1 MTDSLQPDDSE
12 KQPDAGGSADGIEDP
27 IAAFLADIRKESK
40 EETAGTAGAPAP
52 EQSSGAAETAEPS
65 PTPQPAVRSFGERF
79 GPMTLEPPVPFDPP
93 EAPSFQRR
101 SPALL
106 VAAAVLSVAAV
117 ALVWVGVQV
126 VLGSS
131 DGKLVTKIDD
141 RAAPGFEAVV
151 AKTQTGLVLMI
162 GDDGVL
168 TSATV
173 VALGSE
179 TTGGVLSIP
188 VETDVY
194 MALGPGLA
202 APVAL
207 RELVSTAGPDAA
219 ATALGE
225 LLNLGFSDVVVLRP
239 ADLGQRISSTLTV
252 NNPTAVTGP
261 DGAVL
266 FAKGSIT
273 LRAEELWPFLSSTS
287 ASEEPAV
294 RVARHE
300 AFWKAWLA
308 SGRSGSAGS
317 SGIDEYLSALAS
329 DQITYQTLPVTEV
342 IVADGQQERLRLSPG
357 VTGAE
362 AVAPIVPLPE
372 GAPGRRP
379 RIRVVDG
386 TGQLDAAQG
395 AAVLLAAGGGQVDI
409 IGNSR
414 IFGFAKTQIVYFED
428 SQKEAAEQM
437 RAVLGVGEIV
447 QTTQTNSALD
457 LSITIGEDYLER
469 FGPQASGGAGD

>member
-1 MTDSLQPDDSE
+1 MTDSLWPDESE
-12 KQPDAGGSADGIEDP
+12 KRPDAGGSADGIEDP
-27 IAAFLADIRKESK
+27 IAAFLSDIQKESK
-40 EETAGTAGAPAP
+40 EEPSGIAVDPAP
-52 EQSSGAAETAEPS
+52 DQSTAVPDPAAPPVEP
-65 PTPQPAVRSFGERF
+65 PRAARSFDERF
-79 GPMTLEPPVPFDPP
+79 GPMTLDPLIPFEAPEPP
-93 EAPSFQRR
+93 PSRR
-101 SPALL
+101 RRPGVL
-106 VAAAVLSVAAV
+106 VAGGVLAVAAI

-141 RAAPGFEAVV
+141 RSSPGFEAVV
-151 AKTQTGLVLMI
+151 EKTQTGLVLMV

-168 TSATV
+168 RSATV
-173 VALGSE
+173 IALGSE

-194 MALGPGLA
+194 VALSPGLA

-207 RELVSTAGPDAA
+207 RELVSTSGTDAG

-225 LLNLGFSDVVVLRP
+225 LLNLGFTDVLVLRP
-239 ADLGQRISSTLTV
+239 ADLAGRVSSSLTV
-252 NNPTAVTGP
+252 NNPAAVSAP
-261 DGAVL
+261 DGSVL

-273 LRAEELWPFLSSTS
+273 LRSEDLWPFLSS
-287 ASEEPAV
+287 ASPAEDPAV
-294 RVARHE
+294 QAARQE

-308 SGRSGSAGS
+308 ASRTQGGS
-317 SGIDEYLSALAS
+317 SDGIDEYITALAG
-329 DQITYQTLPVTEV
+329 DQVTYQTLPVTEV
-342 IVADGQQERLRLSPG
+342 TAVDGQPARLRLSPG
-357 VTGAE
+357 VSGAE

-379 RIRVVDG
+379 RLRVVDG

-395 AAVLLAAGGGQVDI
+395 AAIVLAAGGGQVDI

-414 IFGFAKTQIVYFED
+414 IFGFAKTQIVYYED
-428 SQKEAAEQM
+428 SQKEAAEKM
-437 RAVLGVGEIV
+437 RELLGVGEIV

-457 LSITIGEDYLER
+457 LSITIGEDYLDR
-469 FGPQASGGAGD
+469 FGPQTTGSAGD